1 MQTRNIQTRQSTGR
15 VLWRTIFSAGGK
27 KLLAKG
33 HMISEE
39 DIHMLEMEET
49 HNVWL
54 PSWKR

>member
-1 MQTRNIQTRQSTGR
+1 
-15 VLWRTIFSAGGK
+15 
-27 KLLAKG
+27 LLAKG

>member
-1 MQTRNIQTRQSTGR
+1 
-15 VLWRTIFSAGGK
+15 
-27 KLLAKG
+27 
-33 HMISEE
+33 MISEE